1 VTVATKLR
9 ISCEYRLNGG
19 TSPEPCGSAKFGLFN
34 MISSLHADVTRPIIN
49 PSYILWGYQSH
60 VMGTQSHVMRSPTA
74 ISEFLTLLT
83 NTRSCSRS
91 SRNGSR
97 PRSGTLWLRILYMLE
112 RPPAHPPI
120 RLLIGGRAP
129 LPGSQLRRPLGKET
143 YVGET

>member
-1 VTVATKLR
+1 MRQRYIRFV
-9 ISCEYRLNGG
+9 
-19 TSPEPCGSAKFGLFN
+19 N
-34 MISSLHADVTRPIIN
+34 MISLSYADVTRPIIN
-49 PSYILWGYQSH
+49 PSRILWGYQSR
-60 VMGTQSHVMRSPTA
+60 VMRAPTA
-74 ISEFLTLLT
+74 ISEFFTLLT
-83 NTRSCSRS
+83 NTHLCSRS

-129 LPGSQLRRPLGKET
+129 LPGSQLRRPLGRES